1 MKKITF
7 FSVLLFIGVQLF
19 AQVGINTTSPDPSSE
34 LDISSTDGGILI
46 PRMTQTDR
54 NLIAS
59 PAMGLMIYQTDN
71 TPGFY
76 YFDGSSWVIIGGGVD
91 TQNTLDEAYDEG
103 GAGLGRTIV
112 ADNGA
117 ISIQG
122 NDGLEVT
129 GTFGTGSTI
138 GPSGAGTRMFF
149 NPRKAAF
156 RAGNVTATQWNDANV
171 GDYSVAMGRATT
183 ASGTYDVAIGFGS
196 LATGSYSTALGW
208 ANRAS
213 GAYSVSIGQNST
225 ASGWSSTALGRVST
239 ASGSESMV
247 FGHDSSISGTR
258 AIGIGSYLE
267 SPSGYEITMGHF
279 NTLYTPT
286 STVGIDPSD
295 RLFSIGNGTSGAAR
309 SNALTIYKD
318 GTLNIND
325 SYNMPLTDG
334 TSGQVMTTDGAGNL
348 TFQTPATGAE
358 RINDLIDGKSDN
370 DGTQDGSS
378 IFLGINA
385 GAVDDLSNNSNVG
398 IGFNAL
404 EDNIDGALNVA
415 IGWRSLAENL
425 GDNNTAMGYLSAGG
439 NTTGNG
445 NTAIG
450 RNALVSNGTSNYN
463 TALGFYAGWLNTG
476 SGNLF
481 LGANAGF
488 NHSTTSN
495 KLYIEN
501 SDAGPDEALIY
512 GDFGTDNT
520 TTGNILRTNSEFQI
534 GNPTGTGYAFPTTD
548 GTASQVLTTDGA
560 GNLTFQTPTTGA
572 ERINDLIDGKSDND
586 GTQDGSSVFLGV
598 NAGATD
604 DSSDNQNV
612 GIGFNALTT
621 NFAGYGNVAIGYNS
635 MIANFGWNNTAIG
648 THALEGLTS
657 GFYNVALGPHT
668 MPNLTTGSDN
678 TIIGFQ
684 AGSNATNS
692 SGNVFLGS
700 EAGAFASGGNQ
711 LFIENSAAN
720 EDSALIYGEFGL
732 DSTTSGNILRTNSEF
747 QIGNPTGTGYAFP
760 TTDGS
765 NGQVLTTDGAGQVS
779 FTTLSL
785 TDTQNTLDEAYDEGG
800 AGAGRTITADNGAV
814 TIDGVD
820 GFMVTGGY
828 GAGDIVSVTGVGTR
842 MFFNPNKAAFRAG
855 SVGSGGIFDSTAWD
869 DANIGSRSFAVNIGT
884 IASGTYSFASGVST
898 EASGYASTA
907 MGYVSEASGWYST
920 AMGEATIASG
930 WGEMAVGSYNSTGT
944 SRVFVVGNGTSDV
957 NRSNAFE
964 VFDSGLITFN
974 EEYTFPLTDGS
985 ANQVLRTN
993 GAGTLTW
1000 ATVNSESTTASN
1012 GLTETGN
1019 DVQLGGTL
1027 SQNTTITQGNFDL
1040 SITSS
1045 GTGGVSILNSGT
1057 SDSGLII
1064 NKSDNATTNQ
1074 YGIYVSKASTNSS
1087 ADYGLLNELSGSG
1100 AGAQYA
1106 TYNNLTT
1113 TGSGSKYGVYN
1124 NFDTATPATKYG
1136 VWNEFVSSS
1145 GNYFGITNN
1154 MTGATSQ
1161 AVFGV
1166 NNVLSGTGTG
1176 AKTGISNSFSG
1187 ANGNVNIYIGMDNS
1201 FNDTGNGDR
1210 WGVRNNMDGTGTGTH
1225 YGSFNDL
1232 TGTGSGP
1239 KYGTYNYIDS
1249 GAGGTHYGTYNE
1261 VDIGNGW
1268 AGYFVGKNYVSGAIG
1283 INNPTPDGR
1292 LDIIHNSTSETSPHI
1307 MVTAQNANSGSRITF
1322 DNAAETANNW
1332 VLFARADDT
1341 PGTGVLNFY
1350 SSEITSNV
1358 LRLESDGKVGIMRNP
1373 ATNALEV
1380 EGDASK
1386 TTAGSWAAN
1395 SDRRLKKEI
1404 NSISGETA
1412 LDKIEK
1418 MRGVTYLWDDDKT
1431 GAKRPEGL
1439 QYGFIAQELMEV
1451 FPEKV
1456 TKDNLGFYQTA
1467 YGDYDPLFV
1476 EAIKELKS
1484 EVETLSE
1491 ENAKLKEQ
1499 LSKMEKL
1506 DARLSALE
1514 KNNSSSNT
1522 SEMIS
1527 EKKK

>member
-1 MKKITF
+1 MKNVLLLFIITF
-7 FSVLLFIGVQLF
+7 FCFQLN

-34 LDISSTDGGILI
+34 LEISSTDGGILI

-59 PAMGLMIYQTDN
+59 PATGLMIYQTDN

-103 GAGLGRTIV
+103 GAGAGRSIT

-138 GPSGAGTRMFF
+138 VPSGAGTRMFF

-156 RAGNVTATQWNDANV
+156 RAGNVTATQWNDTNV
-171 GDYSVAMGRATT
+171 GDYSVAMGRSTT

-208 ANRAS
+208 ANS
-213 GAYSVSIGQNST
+213 VTGAYSVSIGQNST
-225 ASGWSSTALGRVST
+225 ASGWSSTAFGRIST
-239 ASGSESMV
+239 ASGSQSMV

-267 SPSGYEITMGHF
+267 SPSGYEITMGHY
-279 NTLYTPT
+279 NTLYVPT

-295 RLFSIGNGTSGAAR
+295 RLFSIGNGTSVAAR

-318 GTLNIND
+318 GTFNIND
-325 SYNMPLTDG
+325 SYNLPLTDG
-334 TSGQVMTTDGAGNL
+334 TSGQVMTTDGAGNISFANAGGDNDWTITGNDQYAANTGNVGIGDTTPDYKLDLEYTGTLDRAFNIDFQNTAGSGIAQGLNVTAQSNTTGFVWGANVELINTNSSSESIGIRATNTSGATNKFGITGSAIGTGSQNIGVSGSARSATTNYGGYFSAVLGGTTNYGIMAIAENGSGANWAGYFGDTSSPDSGNVFVNDNLRVDGQLAIDPTGTGYTFPTADGTAGQVL
-348 TFQTPATGAE
+348 TTDGAGQLNFIAATGVQ
-358 RINDLIDGKSDN
+358 RIDDLIDGKSDS
-370 DGTQDGSS
+370 DGTDDGSS
-378 IFLGINA
+378 IFLGISA
-385 GAVDDLSNNSNVG
+385 GAADDGTNRQNVG
-398 IGFNAL
+398 IGYQAFST
-404 EDNIDGALNVA
+404 G
-415 IGWRSLAENL
+415 L
-425 GDNNTAMGYLSAGG
+425 GVFNTALGYQAMGNATVG
-439 NTTGNG
+439 NS

-450 RNALVSNGTSNYN
+450 RQALQNSSGGAN
-463 TALGFYAGWLNTG
+463 TALGNSALSTNTSG
-476 SGNLF
+476 SSNTAIGNSALLF
-481 LGANAGF
+481 NTIGHGNVAIGLNAGR
-488 NHSTTSN
+488 NISSGSDNVLIGRDTGPSTTSVIN
-495 KLYIEN
+495 NRLFIDN
-501 SDAGPDEALIY
+501 QVGLNPLIY
-512 GDFGTDNT
+512 GEFDNDIVRIN
-520 TTGNILRTNSEFQI
+520 GEFQVDD
-534 GNPTGTGYAFPTTD
+534 PTGTGYAFPTTD

-560 GNLTFQTPTTGA
+560 G
-572 ERINDLIDGKSDND
+572 
-586 GTQDGSSVFLGV
+586 
-598 NAGATD
+598 
-604 DSSDNQNV
+604 
-612 GIGFNALTT
+612 
-621 NFAGYGNVAIGYNS
+621 
-635 MIANFGWNNTAIG
+635 
-648 THALEGLTS
+648 
-657 GFYNVALGPHT
+657 
-668 MPNLTTGSDN
+668 
-678 TIIGFQ
+678 
-684 AGSNATNS
+684 
-692 SGNVFLGS
+692 
-700 EAGAFASGGNQ
+700 
-711 LFIENSAAN
+711 
-720 EDSALIYGEFGL
+720 
-732 DSTTSGNILRTNSEF
+732 
-747 QIGNPTGTGYAFP
+747 QI
-760 TTDGS
+760 
-765 NGQVLTTDGAGQVS
+765 S

-855 SVGSGGIFDSTAWD
+855 SVGSGGIFDPTAWN
-869 DANIGSRSFAVNIGT
+869 DANIGARSFAVNIGT
-884 IASGTYSFASGVST
+884 IASASYSFASGLAS

-907 MGYVSEASGWYST
+907 MG
-920 AMGEATIASG
+920 EATIATG
-930 WGEMAVGSYNSTGT
+930 WGEMAVGSYNGTGAG
-944 SRVFVVGNGTSDV
+944 RVFVVGNGISDAS
-957 NRSNAFE
+957 RSNAFE

-993 GAGTLTW
+993 GAGTITW

-1012 GLTETGN
+1012 GLTESGN
-1019 DVQLGGTL
+1019 DVQLGGIL

-1145 GNYFGITNN
+1145 GNYFGLTNN

-1176 AKTGISNSFSG
+1176 AKTGISNSFTG

-1201 FNDTGNGDR
+1201 FNDAGNGER
-1210 WGVRNNMDGTGTGTH
+1210 WGVRNNMDGTGTGIH
-1225 YGSFNDL
+1225 YGIFNDL
-1232 TGTGSGP
+1232 TGTGSGT

-1249 GAGGTHYGTYNE
+1249 GAGGIHYGTYNE
-1261 VDIGNGW
+1261 VTTANGW

-1283 INNPTPDGR
+1283 INNPSPDGR
-1292 LDIIHNSTSETSPHI
+1292 LDIIHNSTSEVSPHI
-1307 MVTAQNANSGSRITF
+1307 MITAQNANSGSRITF

-1358 LRLESDGKVGIMRNP
+1358 LRLESDGKIGVMRNP
-1373 ATNALEV
+1373 TTNAFEV

-1386 TTAGSWAAN
+1386 TTAGSWIAN

-1404 NSISGETA
+1404 QSIGGETA
-1412 LDKIEK
+1412 LDKIKK
-1418 MRGVTYLWDDDKT
+1418 MRGVTYLWNDDKT
-1431 GAKRPEGL
+1431 GTKRPEGL
-1439 QYGFIAQELMEV
+1439 QYGFVAQELMEV

-1484 EVETLSE
+1484 EVEILSE
-1491 ENAKLKEQ
+1491 ENAKLKAQ
-1499 LSKMEKL
+1499 LLKMEQIE
-1506 DARLSALE
+1506 ARLSALE
-1514 KNNSSSNT
+1514 KNSTDDS